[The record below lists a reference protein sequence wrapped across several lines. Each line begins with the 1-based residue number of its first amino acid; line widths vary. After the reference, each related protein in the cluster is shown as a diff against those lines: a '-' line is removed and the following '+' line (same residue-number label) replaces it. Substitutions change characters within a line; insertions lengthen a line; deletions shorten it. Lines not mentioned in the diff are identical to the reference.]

1 MDALGKMKFEPPEP
15 PAPQKL
21 RVIACGM
28 IAREILAI
36 RQQFGLDHIELKCL
50 PAIYHHYPDRIAPA
64 VERAIKRARREGIER
79 IFIGYADCGTGGALD
94 HVCEKYG
101 VERIAG
107 PHCFS
112 FYVGNEAFATRWDDD
127 MTSFFMTD
135 FLARQFEA
143 FLVKPLGL
151 DRHPELRDL
160 YFGNYSKMIYLAQT
174 DDPELSRKAE
184 EAASFLGLAY
194 ERRFTGFG
202 DLVPAIR
209 QAGGENPPART

>member
-1 MDALGKMKFEPPEP
+1 MDALGKTKFEAPPS
-15 PAPQKL
+15 PQKV

-36 RQQFGLDHIELKCL
+36 REQFGLDHIELKCL

-64 VERAIKRARREGIER
+64 VERAIKRARSGGIER
-79 IFIGYADCGTGGALD
+79 IFVGYADCGTGGALD
-94 HVCEKYG
+94 RICEKYG

-112 FYVGNEAFATRWDDD
+112 FYVGNEVFAERWDDD

-151 DRHPELRDL
+151 DRHPELRDI

-174 DDPELSRKAE
+174 DDPELSQKAE
-184 EAASFLGLAY
+184 EAAAFLGLVY
-194 ERRFTGFG
+194 ERRFTGLG

-209 QAGGENPPART
+209 EAAGGDVSPVRR